1 MPNESPLGLK
11 ERLKQLRIARQ
22 RTLEEVGRAVGA
34 EKQSVHGWESGKSKP
49 SLEAIIKLAA
59 YYDVTTDALLGVSPE
74 QAGKI
79 RNLAKLFSGPA
90 SAKATEMYEKMLSA
104 GYSEKQIQR
113 FIEIAV
119 ELAGLKRLN

>member
-1 MPNESPLGLK
+1 MPHESPFGLK
-11 ERLKQLRIARQ
+11 ERLKQLRTSRQ

-34 EKQSVHGWESGKSKP
+34 EKQTVHGWESGKSKP
-49 SLEAIIKLAA
+49 SLETITKLAA
-59 YYDVTTDALLGVSPE
+59 YYGITTDLLLGVSPE

-79 RNLAKLFSGPA
+79 SNLAELFAPPV
-90 SAKATEMYEKMLSA
+90 SARAIEMYEKMLSA

-119 ELAGLKRLN
+119 ELAGLKKRS

>member
-1 MPNESPLGLK
+1 MPHESPFGLK
-11 ERLKQLRIARQ
+11 ERLKQLRTSRQ

-34 EKQSVHGWESGKSKP
+34 EKQTVHGWESGKSKP
-49 SLEAIIKLAA
+49 SLETITKLAA
-59 YYDVTTDALLGVSPE
+59 YYGITTDLLLGVSPE

-79 RNLAKLFSGPA
+79 SNLAELFA
-90 SAKATEMYEKMLSA
+90 SPVSARAIEMYEKMLSA

-119 ELAGLKRLN
+119 ELAGLKKLS